1 MQASSFM
8 FADDENELSAKKD
21 GVLEIRIISA
31 NILRTLQMQSSRSVF
46 WTWTKGELQT
56 VSG

>member
-1 MQASSFM
+1 M
-8 FADDENELSAKKD
+8 FADDENELSAEKD